1 MASSIYKSDAGRE
14 VMRRWYDTYLA
25 SLRVPHT
32 SRVVE
37 TSFGE
42 THALESGP
50 EGGPTLVVL
59 HGVMAS
65 APVALKQ
72 LEALADAVRLICL
85 DTIGQP
91 GRSAEVQPPWH
102 KGDAY
107 GRWVWEALDGLG
119 VERAA
124 LFGASLGGYIALQ
137 AAQAAPER
145 VERLILWSP
154 AGVVSTPPGAGFKLS
169 SSMLMHMMLPNEARA
184 RRFYDLIYTDFNPSQ
199 FQYFQDAFTHV
210 KASMA
215 APQQLKPGRL
225 DRLTAPALLITC
237 AHDTMFPADALERRA
252 PQVIPTLL
260 PPVRLPDL
268 KHAPPTDPQR
278 LREALEPVRA
288 FMLDA

>member
-1 MASSIYKSDAGRE
+1 MAEGIYKSDEGRE
-14 VMRRWYDTYLA
+14 VMRRWYEVCLGQLA
-25 SLRVPHT
+25 QAPE

-37 TSFGE
+37 TSFGQ
-42 THALESGP
+42 THALVSGP
-50 EGGPTLVVL
+50 AGAPVLVVL

-65 APVALKQ
+65 APVALRQ
-72 LEALADAVRLICL
+72 LEALTDEVRLICL

-119 VERAA
+119 LERAA

-137 AAQAAPER
+137 AAQVAPAR

-154 AGVVSTPPGAGFKLS
+154 AGVVGTPPGAGFRLS
-169 SSMLMHMMLPNEARA
+169 SSMLMHMMLPSEARA

-199 FQYFQDAFTHV
+199 FQYFCDAFTHV

-215 APQQLKPGRL
+215 APQQLRPGRL
-225 DRLTAPALLITC
+225 DALTAPVQLITC
-237 AHDTMFPADALERRA
+237 AHDTMFPAEALERRA

-260 PPVRLPDL
+260 PPVRLPDV

-278 LREALEPVRA
+278 MREVLAPVRA
-288 FMLDA
+288 FLLDT